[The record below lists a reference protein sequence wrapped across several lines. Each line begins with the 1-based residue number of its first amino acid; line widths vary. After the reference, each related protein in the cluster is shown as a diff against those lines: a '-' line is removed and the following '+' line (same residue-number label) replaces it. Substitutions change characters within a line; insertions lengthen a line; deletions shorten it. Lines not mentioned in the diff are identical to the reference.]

1 MIGSAS
7 NAFKV
12 LIYYW
17 GLECYSWLGDCGLK
31 NLEDMSLNFAPKS
44 IEPVLKLIAANPI
57 TEAIDNLKV
66 TGVTYDSREVKKG
79 DAFCCVS
86 GLKVHGNQFIE
97 QAIANGAA
105 CIFSEEPPTA
115 YSVPYFQVQDIAM
128 SLAMLADHIYDYPS
142 RKIRTLGVT
151 GTNGKTTTTHLVEHV
166 LAYAGRKV
174 GLIGTLGARYPGQV
188 GFGSDQYQNIK
199 HTTPQASDLHHL
211 LASMVDAGCTHA
223 AMEVSS
229 HALVQKRVAGLEF
242 AQACLTNVSQDHL
255 DFHQTMEN
263 YWRSKRILFEML
275 SAASHTNKTA
285 VVNIDDALSQEF
297 LKASGTSV
305 NTLTYAWS
313 KADHKSLDIYV
324 KEINFDFRG
333 TKLTLATHL
342 GDLTMNLALN
352 GRFNVY
358 NVMAAIALCL
368 AEGIELSQCKEALE
382 NFSGVSG
389 RFEVVATTG
398 RQTNQKEPLCIVDYA
413 HTPDGLENVVKTA
426 RALVPSGGK
435 LITIFGCGGDRD
447 ASKRPQMGEIAE
459 AYSDQLYVTSD
470 NPRSEDPQVIISNI
484 LAGIK
489 RLNNVVVE
497 PDRAQAIERAIAKAS
512 ENDVI
517 VIAGKGHENY
527 QILAD
532 RTIHFD
538 DREEVAKALAGRQA

>member
-1 MIGSAS
+1 M
-7 NAFKV
+7 
-12 LIYYW
+12 
-17 GLECYSWLGDCGLK
+17 
-31 NLEDMSLNFAPKS
+31 
-44 IEPVLKLIAANPI
+44 PVLKLIAANPI

-79 DAFCCVS
+79 DAFCCVP

-97 QAIANGAA
+97 QAIANGAV
-105 CIFSEEPPTA
+105 CIISEEPPTTC
-115 YSVPYFQVQDIAM
+115 SVPYFQVSDIGM

-151 GTNGKTTTTHLVEHV
+151 GTNGKTTTTHLVQHI
-166 LAYAGRKV
+166 LASTGHKV
-174 GLIGTLGARYPGQV
+174 GLIGTLGARYPGQTGV
-188 GFGSDQYQNIK
+188 ATNEYQNIK

-211 LASMVDAGCTHA
+211 LFSMVEAGCTHA

-229 HALVQKRVAGLEF
+229 HALVQKRVCGLEF
-242 AQACLTNVSQDHL
+242 AQACLTNISQDHL
-255 DFHQTMEN
+255 DFHQTMDN

-275 SAASHTNKTA
+275 NASTHKNKTA
-285 VVNIDDALSQEF
+285 VVNIDDPLSAEF
-297 LKASGTSV
+297 LNVVDSSITK
-305 NTLTYAWS
+305 LTYAWD
-313 KADHKSLDIYV
+313 KADHKSVDLFV
-324 KEINFDFRG
+324 KDINFDFRG
-333 TKLTLATHL
+333 TKLTLATHV
-342 GDLTMNLALN
+342 GDVAMNLALN

-368 AEGIELSQCKEALE
+368 VEGVELAACKEALE

-389 RFEVVATTG
+389 RFEVVTTK
-398 RQTNQKEPLCIVDYA
+398 REEQSNETEPLCIVDYA

-426 RALVPSGGK
+426 RALVPPGGK
-435 LITIFGCGGDRD
+435 LVTIFGCGGDRD

-459 AYSDQLYVTSD
+459 TYSDQVYVTSD

-489 RLNNVVVE
+489 RLQNVIVE
-497 PDRAQAIERAIAKAS
+497 PDRASAIERAITKA
-512 ENDVI
+512 NDKDVI
-517 VIAGKGHENY
+517 VVAGKGHENY

-538 DREEVAKALAGRQA
+538 DREQVAEALNKRTLISTKKTGQEA